1 MYTDILY
8 VRYFYFMCV
17 CVQSSMR
24 LTSWFCRFGLWARPP
39 IYVIGVSLKGVTRD
53 WLNHA
58 FHLTS
63 SKLNQELRRY
73 SSSLLSGKSLSSH
86 MTLSFYTAINFAL
99 KLYICYWP
107 RKTTRIFIFWRY
119 VALFFFFYCFL
130 KNPNIRVGFSTRP
143 CTVCDWSSFFVYVLW
158 LDNSADCLNIMSDCR
173 NWMTLTGWKP

>member
-1 MYTDILY
+1 MCSVFNAFDILVLQVWFVGPPTY
-8 VRYFYFMCV
+8 IRNRSFFEG
-17 CVQSSMR
+17 SN
-24 LTSWFCRFGLWARPP
+24 SWLAESR
-39 IYVIGVSLKGVTRD
+39 
-53 WLNHA
+53 

-107 RKTTRIFIFWRY
+107 RKTTRIFIFLAICSAF
-119 VALFFFFYCFL
+119 VFFYCFL